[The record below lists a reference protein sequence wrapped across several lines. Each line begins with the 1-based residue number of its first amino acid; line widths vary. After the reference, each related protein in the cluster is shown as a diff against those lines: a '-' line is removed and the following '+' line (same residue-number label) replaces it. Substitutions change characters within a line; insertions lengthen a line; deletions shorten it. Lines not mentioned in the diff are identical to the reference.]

1 MKMMNRFA
9 VTLATLALFATAG
22 CASDDDDSGAGGAG
36 GTGGGMQ
43 MQTAEPSAESKAL
56 WAKIQGYSTWAKFTE
71 NQTPVPSKSHM
82 DMFVVTYHND
92 VVADAVTNNTLPL
105 PDGAILVKDNF
116 ASADA
121 AMPMAV
127 TVMSKEGGEW
137 YWLEATPDGKVVIDS
152 MMDKGKPLEGK
163 GVTMC
168 VGCHD
173 GAKDNDQVFTH
184 KFAP

>member
-9 VTLATLALFATAG
+9 VMTLAALAFAATAG
-22 CASDDDDSGAGGAG
+22 CGSDDEDSSGGGG

-56 WAKIQGYSTWAKFTE
+56 WTKIQGYSSWAKFSE
-71 NQTPVPSKSHM
+71 NQTPVASKSHM
-82 DMFVVTYHND
+82 DMYVVTHHND
-92 VVADAVTNNTLPL
+92 IVADAITNNTLPL
-105 PDGAILVKDNF
+105 PDGSILVKDNF
-116 ASADA
+116 PSADA
-121 AMPMAV
+121 TMPMAV

-163 GVTMC
+163 GVMMC

-184 KFAP
+184 KFGP